1 MTALHPDALDVSASP
16 VLEVESLDAGY
27 GGRPIVRNFSL
38 TVRAGE
44 VTALLGPN
52 GAGKTTLLRTLA
64 GALPR
69 VSCEIKYQGAPAPTA
84 LHRMAR
90 RGVAYVAEEKS
101 VFMDL
106 TALENLRISR
116 GTPERA
122 LAIFP
127 ELTDHLH
134 RKAGLLSGGQQQI
147 LTLARAV
154 SSNPALLLADELSL
168 GLAPQIVQRLLT
180 AVRRA
185 ADDGLAVVLVE
196 QQARRALEISDYAV
210 VLQRGAVALRGSR
223 DDVLDRFDE
232 VERSYLAITDTD
244 HRNNG

>member
-16 VLEVESLDAGY
+16 VLEADSLDAGY
-27 GGRPIVRNFSL
+27 GGQPIVRDFSL

-64 GALPR
+64 GALPK
-69 VSCEIKYQGAPAPTA
+69 IAGTINYQGAPAPTA

-154 SSNPALLLADELSL
+154 SSRPALLLADELSL
-168 GLAPQIVQRLLT
+168 GLAPQIVHRLLT

-196 QQARRALEISDYAV
+196 QHARRALEISDYAI

-223 DDVLDRFDE
+223 DEVLDRFDE
-232 VERSYLAITDTD
+232 VERSYLAISDTD
-244 HRNNG
+244 DGENS